1 MGADK
6 ITVSRAE
13 AQRLAVL
20 ILRRAGVPREDAET
34 CADCLLRAEM
44 SGMPSHG
51 LMRLRP
57 TLERLKTGAVNPR
70 PHIRCERTTGN
81 ILRYDADGALGQ
93 VAGVRAMRDYI
104 TTALQEGS
112 AFAAVCRAFHFGAI
126 GFYTGMAADAGLLA
140 FMCTNSSPQMAP
152 WGGMDKALGTNPFA
166 LAFPAGEGSFSLDIS
181 TAAAA
186 RGKIRLAA
194 REGREIPLG
203 WAMDENG
210 RDTTDAG
217 AAMRGTVLPMA
228 GHKGYGMAMA
238 VDYLSAVLT
247 GADLSYEASN
257 MFEGSG
263 QANTGCFMA
272 VLDPD
277 RFAPKETR
285 ERRVRDWLDRIR
297 SSRLRPGADRI
308 RVPGDTRDRL
318 KAHPPQEI
326 ALLRSTWEEVLELEH
341 GSRPMEEKDEQDP
354 NTL

>member
-1 MGADK
+1 MDADR

-13 AQRLAVL
+13 AQRLAVTL
-20 ILRRAGVPREDAET
+20 LRRAGVPREDAET
-34 CADCLLRAEM
+34 TAESLLLAEM

-51 LMRLRP
+51 LMRLKP
-57 TLERLKTGAVNPR
+57 TLERLETGAVNPR
-70 PHIRCERTTGN
+70 PNIRFEKATAN
-81 ILRYDADGALGQ
+81 ILLCDADGALGQ
-93 VAGVRAMRDYI
+93 VAGVRTMRGCI
-104 TTALQEGS
+104 AAALREGS
-112 AFAAVCRAFHFGAI
+112 AFAAVRRAFHFGAV
-126 GFYTGMAADAGLLA
+126 GFYTGMAADRGLLA

-186 RGKIRLAA
+186 RGRIRLAA
-194 REGREIPLG
+194 REGREIPPG

-238 VDYLSAVLT
+238 VDYLSAALT
-247 GADLSYEASN
+247 GADFSYEASN
-257 MFEGSG
+257 MFDGSG

-272 VLDPD
+272 VLDPE
-277 RFAPKETR
+277 RFAPKETL
-285 ERRVRDWLDRIR
+285 ERRTRGWLENIR
-297 SSRLRPGADRI
+297 SSRLRPGTDRI

-318 KAHPPQEI
+318 KVHPPQEI
-326 ALLRSTWEEVLELEH
+326 VLPRDTWEEVLALEK
-341 GSRPMEEKDEQDP
+341 SARPMEDKE
-354 NTL
+354 

>member
-1 MGADK
+1 MGADR

-20 ILRRAGVPREDAET
+20 ILRRAGVPYEDAET
-34 CADCLLRAEM
+34 CAESLLQAEM

-51 LMRLRP
+51 LMRLKP

-70 PHIRCERTTGN
+70 PDIRCEKAAPN
-81 ILRYDADGALGQ
+81 ILCYDADGALGQ
-93 VAGVRAMRDYI
+93 VAGVRAMRDCI
-104 TTALQEGS
+104 ETALREGS
-112 AFAAVCRAFHFGAI
+112 AFAAVRRAFHFGAI
-126 GFYTGMAADAGLLA
+126 GFYTGMASDKGLLA

-166 LAFPAGEGSFSLDIS
+166 LAFPVGEGSFSLDIS

-194 REGREIPLG
+194 REGREIPEG

-238 VDYLSAVLT
+238 VDYLSAALT
-247 GADLSYEASN
+247 GADFSYEASN

-285 ERRVRDWLDRIR
+285 DRRVRDWLDRIR
-297 SSRLRPGADRI
+297 SSRLHPGGDRI
-308 RVPGDTRDRL
+308 RVPGDTQNRL
-318 KAHPPQEI
+318 KAHPPKEI
-326 ALLRSTWEEVLELEH
+326 AVLRVTWEEVMELEQ
-341 GSRPMEEKDEQDP
+341 SARPMEEQDEQDP

>member
-1 MGADK
+1 MDADR
-6 ITVSRAE
+6 ITVSRAD
-13 AQRLAVL
+13 AQRLAVTL
-20 ILRRAGVPREDAET
+20 LRRAGVPREDAET
-34 CADCLLRAEM
+34 TAESLLLAEM

-51 LMRLRP
+51 LMRLKP
-57 TLERLKTGAVNPR
+57 TLERLGTGEINPR
-70 PHIRCERTTGN
+70 PDIRCERTAAN

-93 VAGVRAMRDYI
+93 VAGTRAMRECI
-104 TTALQEGS
+104 AAALQEGS
-112 AFAAVCRAFHFGAI
+112 AFAAVRRAFHFGAI
-126 GFYTGMAADAGLLA
+126 GFYTGMAADKGLLA

-166 LAFPAGEGSFSLDIS
+166 LAFPAGDGSFSLDIS

-194 REGREIPLG
+194 REGREIPAG

-238 VDYLSAVLT
+238 VDYLSAALT
-247 GADLSYEASN
+247 GADFSYEASN

-285 ERRVRDWLDRIR
+285 ERRVKRWLDRIR
-297 SSRLRPGADRI
+297 SSRPRPGCDSV
-308 RVPGDTRDRL
+308 RVPGDTRNRL
-318 KAHPPQEI
+318 KAHPPRKI
-326 ALLRSTWEEVLELEH
+326 TLLRDTWEEVLELEQ
-341 GSRPMEEKDEQDP
+341 SARPMEE
-354 NTL
+354 

>member
-1 MGADK
+1 MGADR

-20 ILRRAGVPREDAET
+20 ILRRAGVPYEDAET
-34 CADCLLRAEM
+34 CAESLLQAEM

-51 LMRLRP
+51 LMRLKP

-70 PHIRCERTTGN
+70 PDIRCEKAAPN
-81 ILRYDADGALGQ
+81 ILCYDADGALGQ
-93 VAGVRAMRDYI
+93 VAGVRAMRDCI
-104 TTALQEGS
+104 ETALREGS
-112 AFAAVCRAFHFGAI
+112 AFAAVRRAFHFGAI
-126 GFYTGMAADAGLLA
+126 GFYTGMASDKGLLA

-166 LAFPAGEGSFSLDIS
+166 LAFPVGEGSFSLDIS

-194 REGREIPLG
+194 REGREIPEG

-238 VDYLSAVLT
+238 VDYLSAALT
-247 GADLSYEASN
+247 GADFSYEASN

-285 ERRVRDWLDRIR
+285 DRRVRDWLDRIR
-297 SSRLRPGADRI
+297 SSRLRPGGDRI
-308 RVPGDTRDRL
+308 RVPGDTRNRL
-318 KAHPPQEI
+318 KAHPPKEI
-326 ALLRSTWEEVLELEH
+326 AVLRGTWEEVLELEQ
-341 GSRPMEEKDEQDP
+341 STRPMEEQDEQDP